1 MRKAKFSRGARVTLL
16 LVGLFSVWTLAGM
29 LYFFALPTDG
39 WLAKPPD
46 AYGVA
51 GLVYLENVA
60 GAHSDLQP
68 QDHVVEIQG
77 NSLTFGMQ
85 NLSDWSAGWQ
95 VGNTVQYGVERG
107 ENQVQVAVPLV
118 QWQWF
123 TALEYL
129 ARQGGIGAVGLWAFV
144 AISAL
149 AFFKRPDD
157 HAAQALFLF
166 SAAFALLSIPIQTA
180 ISSPLA
186 VIFTPLGT
194 IGVVT
199 IVLAFTVLLPPTL
212 LRLAL
217 VFPRPKPLI
226 VRHPRLEYVPY
237 LIGVGIIPLF
247 LLSGGAAG
255 YAWTIFSIVGA
266 IVILIHSAFTMR
278 DALSRAQLL
287 WGVWGFVLGMAM
299 FLSTYLV
306 LFAGV
311 TGVWAD
317 LINVLTN
324 LSFSVLGITLAIAI
338 LRYRLFDIGIIIRRT
353 VTYAIV
359 VGLLLIVYFGS
370 VILLQQVFARITG
383 QRSEVITVLSTLAI
397 AALFIPLRNRVQN
410 AVDKRFNRKKYDA
423 QQVLQKF
430 ARTVRDETDLE
441 KLTAELVNV
450 VNETMQPKSL
460 SVWLKTE
467 TPRPNSREGML

>member
-1 MRKAKFSRGARVTLL
+1 MQTAKFSRGARVTLL
-16 LVGLFSVWTLAGM
+16 LIGLFVVWTLAVT

-39 WLAKPPD
+39 WFAKPPD
-46 AYGVA
+46 AYQVT
-51 GLVYLENVA
+51 GLIYVENVA
-60 GAHSDLQP
+60 GAPSDLQP
-68 QDHVVEIQG
+68 QEHVVEIQG
-77 NSLTFGMQ
+77 NTLLFGMQ
-85 NLSDWSAGWQ
+85 NLSDLSAGWQ

-107 ENQVQVAVPLV
+107 ESQVQVAVPLV

-129 ARQGGIGAVGLWAFV
+129 ARQGGIGAIGLWAFV

-157 HAAQALFLF
+157 HAAQALLLY
-166 SAAFALLSIPIQTA
+166 SAAFALLNIPIQFA

-186 VIFTPLGT
+186 VIFPLLG
-194 IGVVT
+194 ISGVVT

-247 LLSGGAAG
+247 LLTGGAAG
-255 YAWTIFSIVGA
+255 YAWTIFSIIGA

-299 FLSTYLV
+299 FLTTYLV
-306 LFAGV
+306 VFAGV

-317 LINVLTN
+317 IINVIVN

-359 VGLLLIVYFGS
+359 VTLLLAVYFGS
-370 VILLQQVFARITG
+370 VILLQQIFANITG
-383 QRSEVITVLSTLAI
+383 ERSEIITILSTLAI
-397 AALFIPLRNRVQN
+397 AALFIPVRNRVQN
-410 AVDKRFNRKKYDA
+410 AIDKRFNRQKYDA
-423 QQVLQKF
+423 QKVMQKF
-430 ARTVRDETDLE
+430 SETVRDETDLD
-441 KLTAELVNV
+441 KLTAELLNV
-450 VNETMQPKSL
+450 VNETMQPKSV
-460 SVWLKTE
+460 SVWLKQE
-467 TPRPNSREGML
+467 ERRGRDA